1 MSLVSSSQAPTVRYS
16 SSLLGVKWLSLKNSV
31 LRGNRWSYLA
41 VLLFVLL
48 VAWGEFAGTTRALE
62 YVCDAGRGFLDF
74 NRKCSIIGTSIA
86 SRVLENGLLVLGAGV
101 TFSAITTAITT
112 LYTSDDLN
120 FLLAQPLP
128 SARVFAVKLFDTYL
142 SAAGIPSLLLVAPL
156 MALGMFFQAAWWYF
170 PLALLAAFITFAL
183 PVGLGATI
191 AIGLMRL
198 SPAGRVKEVATGL
211 GVVMSAGLVYVIRAA
226 RPEDLLKQLNNI
238 AADDNAIDK
247 IVEQFGGA
255 GNPFLPS
262 SWASTFIWSS
272 ARGDFNNGIIFLTVL
287 AILLMLIAHWLATKA
302 YLEGWVRGLESSRV
316 KLDPTKRQA
325 SVFENL
331 LGRFGAAGHLITKDV
346 RLLFRDATQWSQ
358 LLILVALGGVYVV
371 SVRAVPGL
379 DAGNAEQAKLY
390 KNALGFLTIAFQGF
404 VIAGV
409 GVRMAF
415 PSISL
420 EGSGYWLLRTSPL
433 SARQI
438 VMAKFWGA
446 LPPTLL
452 LALCLGW
459 FAARSLDLT
468 PIITA
473 MSVLVGFSSAFVM
486 TGLGVGIGA
495 AVPRFKFDNPAEVAV
510 SAGGLIYMGSAIIFG
525 GILTVIAAR
534 PAYVSISDVRY
545 SQGLEYFGS
554 SEGLLILGL
563 MFILSVLGTILP
575 MWFGWTRL
583 DKHE

>member
-1 MSLVSSSQAPTVRYS
+1 MSLVSSRQNPSVGYS
-16 SSLLGVKWLSLKNSV
+16 SSLLGVKWLSLKNAI

-41 VLLFVLL
+41 VLVFVLL

-74 NRKCSIIGTSIA
+74 NRKCTFIGTSIA

-101 TFSAITTAITT
+101 TFSAITTAIST
-112 LYTSDDLN
+112 LYSSDDLN

-156 MALGMFFQAAWWYF
+156 MALGVFFQAAWWYF

-238 AADDNAIDK
+238 AADDSAIEK
-247 IVEQFGGA
+247 LVEQFGGA

-287 AILLMLIAHWLATKA
+287 AILLMLLAHWLATKA

-379 DAGNAEQAKLY
+379 DSVNAEQAKLY

-473 MSVLVGFSSAFVM
+473 MSVMVGVSSAFVM

-510 SAGGLIYMGSAIIFG
+510 SAGGLIYMGSAILFG
-525 GILTVIAAR
+525 GVLTVIAAR
-534 PAYVSISDVRY
+534 PAYVSISDERY
-545 SQGLEYFGS
+545 SQGLAYFAS
-554 SEGLLILGL
+554 SEGLLVLGL
-563 MFILSVLGTILP
+563 MFVLTLLGTVLP

-583 DKHE
+583 DQHE

>member
-1 MSLVSSSQAPTVRYS
+1 MSLVSSRQAPNVRYS
-16 SSLLGVKWLSLKNSV
+16 SSLLGIKWLGLKNSV
-31 LRGNRWSYLA
+31 LRGNRWSYLG
-41 VLLFVLL
+41 VLVFVLL
-48 VAWGEFAGTTRALE
+48 VAWGEYAGTTRALE

-120 FLLAQPLP
+120 FLLAQPIP

-142 SAAGIPSLLLVAPL
+142 SAAGVPSLLLVAPL
-156 MALGMFFQAAWWYF
+156 IALGVHFQAAWWYF

-191 AIGLMRL
+191 AIALMRL

-211 GVVMSAGLVYVIRAA
+211 GVVMSAALVYVIRAA

-238 AADDNAIDK
+238 AADDNAINK
-247 IVEQFGGA
+247 LVEQFGGA
-255 GNPFLPS
+255 SNPFLPS

-287 AILLMLIAHWLATKA
+287 AALLMLIAHWLATKA

-325 SVFENL
+325 SVFEKL
-331 LGRFGAAGHLITKDV
+331 MGRFGASGHLITKDV

-438 VMAKFWGA
+438 VIAKFWGA
-446 LPPTLL
+446 LPSTLL

-510 SAGGLIYMGSAIIFG
+510 SAGGLIYMGSAILFG
-525 GILTVIAAR
+525 GVLTIIAAR
-534 PAYVSISDVRY
+534 PAYISISDVRY
-545 SQGLEYFGS
+545 SQGLEYFAS

-563 MFILSVLGTILP
+563 MFVLTILGTILP

-583 DKHE
+583 DRHE

>member
-1 MSLVSSSQAPTVRYS
+1 MSLVSSRTPANTRYS
-16 SSLLGVKWLSLKNSV
+16 SSLLGIKWLGLKNSV
-31 LRGNRWSYLA
+31 LRGNRFSYFA
-41 VLLFVLL
+41 VLIFVFL
-48 VAWGEFAGTTRALE
+48 VAWGEYAGTMRALE
-62 YVCDAGRGFLDF
+62 YVCDAGRGLLDF

-101 TFSAITTAITT
+101 TFSAITTAIST

-156 MALGMFFQAAWWYF
+156 IALGVFFQAAWWYF

-238 AADDNAIDK
+238 AADDAAIDK
-247 IVEQFGGA
+247 LLEQFGGA
-255 GNPFLPS
+255 SNPLLPS
-262 SWASTFIWSS
+262 SWASNFIWSS
-272 ARGDFNNGIIFLTVL
+272 ARGDFNNSIIFLTVV
-287 AILLMLIAHWLATKA
+287 AALLMLMAHWLATKA

-316 KLDPTKRQA
+316 KLDPTKRKA
-325 SVFENL
+325 SVFENVMA
-331 LGRFGAAGHLITKDV
+331 RFGASGHLITKDV

-379 DAGNAEQAKLY
+379 ESVNAEQVRLY

-415 PSISL
+415 PSVSL
-420 EGSGYWLLRTSPL
+420 EGNGYWLLRTSPL
-433 SARQI
+433 SAKQI
-438 VMAKFWGA
+438 VIAKFWGA

-473 MSVLVGFSSAFVM
+473 MSVLVAFSSAFVM

-534 PAYVSISDVRY
+534 PAFVSISDPRY
-545 SQGLEYFGS
+545 AQGLAYFGS
-554 SEGLLILGL
+554 NEGLLVLGL
-563 MFILSVLGTILP
+563 MFILTVLGTILP
-575 MWFGWTRL
+575 MWFGWMRL
-583 DKHE
+583 DRHE

>member
-1 MSLVSSSQAPTVRYS
+1 MSLVSSRQSPTVRYS
-16 SSLLGVKWLSLKNSV
+16 SSLLGVKWLSLKNAV

-41 VLLFVLL
+41 VCMFVLL
-48 VAWGEFAGTTRALE
+48 VAWGEYAGTTRALE

-438 VMAKFWGA
+438 VIAKFWGA

-510 SAGGLIYMGSAIIFG
+510 SAGGLIYMGSAIVFG

>member
-1 MSLVSSSQAPTVRYS
+1 MSLVSSQKSISKTYS
-16 SSLLGVKWLSLKNSV
+16 SSLLNIKWLSLKNAV
-31 LRGNRWSYLA
+31 LRGNRFSYLA
-41 VLLFVLL
+41 VLVFVLL
-48 VAWGEFAGTTRALE
+48 VAWGEYAGTLRALE

-120 FLLAQPLP
+120 FLLAQPIP

-142 SAAGIPSLLLVAPL
+142 SAAGVPSLLLVAPL
-156 MALGMFFQAAWWYF
+156 VALGVFFNAAWWYF

-198 SPAGRVKEVATGL
+198 SPAGRVREVATGI
-211 GVVMSAGLVYVIRAA
+211 GVALSALLVYLIRDA
-226 RPEDLLKQLNNI
+226 RPEAFLRELNDRTEGD
-238 AADDNAIDK
+238 AAVNRLI
-247 IVEQFGGA
+247 EQFGSPS
-255 GNPFLPS
+255 NPFLPS
-262 SWASTFIWSS
+262 SWASNFVWSS

-287 AILLMLIAHWLATKA
+287 AVLLLLAAHWLATKA

-316 KLDPTKRQA
+316 RLDPRPRQA
-325 SVFENL
+325 SLFERL
-331 LGRFGAAGHLITKDV
+331 LGRLGASGHLIVKDV

-379 DAGNAEQAKLY
+379 DSVNAEQARLY

-415 PSISL
+415 PSVSL
-420 EGSGYWLLRTSPL
+420 EGNGYWLLRTSPL

-438 VMAKFWGA
+438 VIAKFWGA
-446 LPPTLL
+446 LPPTML

-459 FAARSLDLT
+459 FSARSLDLN

-473 MSVLVGFSSAFVM
+473 MSVLVAVSSAFVM

-495 AVPRFKFDNPAEVAV
+495 AVPRFKFDNAAEVAV
-510 SAGGLIYMGSAIIFG
+510 SAGGLIYMGTAILFG
-525 GILTVIAAR
+525 GILTVVAAR
-534 PAYVSISDVRY
+534 PVYISFSDPRY
-545 SQGLEYFGS
+545 SNGLEYFATP
-554 SEGLLILGL
+554 EGLL
-563 MFILSVLGTILP
+563 VLGVVLVLTLVGSILP

>member
-41 VLLFVLL
+41 VLIFVLL
-48 VAWGEFAGTTRALE
+48 VAWGEYAGTTRALE

-74 NRKCSIIGTSIA
+74 NRKCSFIGTSIA

-156 MALGMFFQAAWWYF
+156 MALGVFFQAAWWYF

-433 SARQI
+433 SAQQI

-525 GILTVIAAR
+525 GILTIIAAR
-534 PAYVSISDVRY
+534 PAYISISDVRY
-545 SQGLEYFGS
+545 SQGLEYFSS

>member
-41 VLLFVLL
+41 VLIFVLL
-48 VAWGEFAGTTRALE
+48 VAWGEYAGTTRALE

-74 NRKCSIIGTSIA
+74 NRKCSFIGTSIA

-156 MALGMFFQAAWWYF
+156 MALGVFFQAAWWYF

-433 SARQI
+433 SAQQI

-563 MFILSVLGTILP
+563 MFILSILGTILP

>member
-1 MSLVSSSQAPTVRYS
+1 MSLVSSSQASTVRYS
-16 SSLLGVKWLSLKNSV
+16 SSLLGVKWLSLKNAV

-41 VLLFVLL
+41 VLMFVLL

-156 MALGMFFQAAWWYF
+156 MALGVFFQAAWWYF

-325 SVFENL
+325 SIFENL

-554 SEGLLILGL
+554 REGLLILGL

>member
-1 MSLVSSSQAPTVRYS
+1 MSLVSSQTQKQTRYS
-16 SSLLGVKWLSLKNSV
+16 SSLLAVKWLSLKNSV
-31 LRGNRWSYLA
+31 LRGNRWSYVA
-41 VLLFVLL
+41 VLVFVAL
-48 VAWGEFAGTTRALE
+48 VAWGEYAGTIRALE
-62 YVCDAGRGFLDF
+62 YVCNAGRGFLDF
-74 NRKCSIIGTSIA
+74 NRQCSIIGTSIA
-86 SRVLENGLLVLGAGV
+86 SRVLEGGLLVLGAGV

-120 FLLAQPLP
+120 FLLSQPLP

-142 SAAGIPSLLLVAPL
+142 SAAGVPSLLLVAPL
-156 MALGMFFQAAWWYF
+156 IALGIHFQAAWWYF
-170 PLALLAAFITFAL
+170 PLAILAALITFIL

-198 SPAGRVKEVATGL
+198 SPAGRVREVATGI
-211 GVVMSAGLVYVIRAA
+211 GVALSALLVYLIRDA
-226 RPEDLLKQLNNI
+226 RPEALLRQLTDRAEGDVAVNRL
-238 AADDNAIDK
+238 
-247 IVEQFGGA
+247 VEQFGGA

-262 SWASTFIWSS
+262 SWASNFIWNS
-272 ARGDFNNGIIFLTVL
+272 ARGDFNNGILFLTGL
-287 AILLMLIAHWLATKA
+287 AIVMILLAHGLATKA

-316 KLDPTKRQA
+316 RLDPTKRRA
-325 SVFENL
+325 SPFEKL
-331 LGRFGAAGHLITKDV
+331 LGRFGASGHLIVKDV

-379 DAGNAEQAKLY
+379 DSVSPEQARLY

-420 EGSGYWLLRTSPL
+420 EGQGYWLLRTSPL

-438 VMAKFWGA
+438 VVAKFWGA
-446 LPPTLL
+446 LPATLL

-459 FAARSLDLT
+459 FAARSLELT

-473 MSVLVGFSSAFVM
+473 MSVLVAVSSAFVM

-510 SAGGLIYMGSAIIFG
+510 SAGGLIYMGMAVLFG
-525 GILTVIAAR
+525 GVLTLIAAR
-534 PAYVSISDVRY
+534 PTFVSLSDVRY
-545 SQGLEYFGS
+545 GTGLEYFSS
-554 SEGLLILGL
+554 SEGILVLGLILL
-563 MFILSVLGTILP
+563 LSILGTILP

-583 DKHE
+583 DRHE